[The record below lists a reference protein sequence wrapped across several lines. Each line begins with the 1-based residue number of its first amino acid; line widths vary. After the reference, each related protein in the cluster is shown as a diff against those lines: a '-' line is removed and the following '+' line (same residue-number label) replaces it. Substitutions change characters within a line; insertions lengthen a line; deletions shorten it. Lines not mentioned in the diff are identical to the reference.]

1 MDIQEYLDRV
11 TGQIRN
17 KKARELT
24 VNELQAHIEDQA
36 AAYENSGCSPE
47 EAALMAVKEMGD
59 PVQVGMELDRLHRPQ
74 FPTGMVCFIML
85 ISLISI
91 MVQYNRTHAVFV
103 LAGIGCMLGIC
114 LLDYTIVGKYG
125 RFIAGAFLAVLTIA
139 WKCSHLTINGASRWI
154 QIGPAA
160 MDGSVLVLLYL
171 PLFGGIL
178 YAYRGQRY
186 RCIFKIL
193 IWMLL
198 PVLWVLRMPALS
210 MALIMLLAETC
221 MFGTALKD
229 GWYHVSA
236 GKTFLVTIIC
246 PSIAGLVCIL
256 RVFCLADYQKARLLA
271 WITRSGPESYLFHS
285 LHMVFSQVK
294 LFGLSQS
301 AMQSLKTIPEVKR
314 DYVLVYMAA
323 RFGIVP
329 VILFL
334 IMIGLLFFWMYREI
348 RKQKNCL
355 GMMVG
360 TGSITVITLQFI
372 LNITMLLGW
381 VPMTN
386 FSIPF
391 LSYTGSGT
399 LVTYIMTG
407 LVLSIY
413 RNKSIVR
420 DPKPIRIVRR
430 RQYISAD

>member
-1 MDIQEYLDRV
+1 
-11 TGQIRN
+11 
-17 KKARELT
+17 
-24 VNELQAHIEDQA
+24 
-36 AAYENSGCSPE
+36 
-47 EAALMAVKEMGD
+47 MA
-59 PVQVGMELDRLHRPQ
+59 
-74 FPTGMVCFIML
+74 
-85 ISLISI
+85 
-91 MVQYNRTHAVFV
+91 
-103 LAGIGCMLGIC
+103 
-114 LLDYTIVGKYG
+114 
-125 RFIAGAFLAVLTIA
+125 
-139 WKCSHLTINGASRWI
+139 
-154 QIGPAA
+154 
-160 MDGSVLVLLYL
+160 
-171 PLFGGIL
+171 
-178 YAYRGQRY
+178 
-186 RCIFKIL
+186 
-193 IWMLL
+193 
-198 PVLWVLRMPALS
+198 
-210 MALIMLLAETC
+210 
-221 MFGTALKD
+221 
-229 GWYHVSA
+229 
-236 GKTFLVTIIC
+236 
-246 PSIAGLVCIL
+246 
-256 RVFCLADYQKARLLA
+256 
-271 WITRSGPESYLFHS
+271 
-285 LHMVFSQVK
+285 FSQAK

-314 DYVLVYMAA
+314 DYVLIYMAA

-334 IMIGLLFFWMYREI
+334 MMIGLLFCWMYRVI

>member
-1 MDIQEYLDRV
+1 MEIQEYLDQV
-11 TGQIRN
+11 KGQIRN

-24 VNELQAHIEDQA
+24 ANELQAHIEDQA

-271 WITRSGPESYLFHS
+271 WITRSGPESYLSPCSH
-285 LHMVFSQVK
+285 
-294 LFGLSQS
+294 
-301 AMQSLKTIPEVKR
+301 
-314 DYVLVYMAA
+314 
-323 RFGIVP
+323 
-329 VILFL
+329 
-334 IMIGLLFFWMYREI
+334 
-348 RKQKNCL
+348 
-355 GMMVG
+355 
-360 TGSITVITLQFI
+360 
-372 LNITMLLGW
+372 
-381 VPMTN
+381 
-386 FSIPF
+386 
-391 LSYTGSGT
+391 
-399 LVTYIMTG
+399 
-407 LVLSIY
+407 
-413 RNKSIVR
+413 
-420 DPKPIRIVRR
+420 
-430 RQYISAD
+430 

>member
-1 MDIQEYLDRV
+1 MEIQEYLDRV
-11 TGQIRN
+11 AGQIRN

-24 VNELQAHIEDQA
+24 ANELQAHIEDQA
-36 AAYENSGCSPE
+36 AAYEKIGWSPE
-47 EAALMAVKEMGD
+47 EATLMAVKDMGD

-74 FPTGMVCFIML
+74 FPTGMACFIL
-85 ISLISI
+85 FISLISV
-91 MVQYNRTHAVFV
+91 MVQFNRMHALFV

-114 LLDYTIVGKYG
+114 LLDYTIIGKYG
-125 RFIAGAFLAVLTIA
+125 RCIAGVFLAALIIA
-139 WKCSHLTINGASRWI
+139 WKCSHLTVNGASRWI
-154 QIGPAA
+154 RIGPAA

-178 YAYRGQRY
+178 YAYRGQGY

-210 MALIMLLAETC
+210 MALIMLLAETY
-221 MFGTALKD
+221 MFGAALKE

-236 GKTFLVTIIC
+236 GKTFLVAVIC
-246 PSIAGLVCIL
+246 PFIAALVCIL
-256 RVFCLADYQKARLLA
+256 RFFHLADYQKDRLLA
-271 WITRSGPESYLFHS
+271 WITHSGPESYLLHS
-285 LHMVFSQVK
+285 LHLVFTQVR
-294 LFGLSQS
+294 LLGLSQS
-301 AMQSLKTIPEVKR
+301 AMQSLERIPDVKQ
-314 DYVLVYMAA
+314 DYVLAYMAA

-329 VILFL
+329 VILFSV
-334 IMIGLLFFWMYREI
+334 MMGLLLWWMYRGI

-381 VPMTN
+381 VPMTT
-386 FSIPF
+386 SSTPF

-407 LVLSIY
+407 FVLSIY
-413 RNKSIVR
+413 RNKNIVR
-420 DPKPIRIVRR
+420 DPKPAYIVRR
-430 RQYISAD
+430 MYSD